1 MRYRGDQMFMLY
13 FPYTLVIKCVV
24 HSLHIFQAALE
35 AQVKVEQQSTAG
47 LAGILATIEQG
58 QGERGKFTW

>member
-1 MRYRGDQMFMLY
+1 M
-13 FPYTLVIKCVV
+13 IKCVV
-24 HSLHIFQAALE
+24 HSLHFFQAALE

-58 QGERGKFTW
+58 QGERGKLIW

>member
-1 MRYRGDQMFMLY
+1 MCCTLA
-13 FPYTLVIKCVV
+13 PYTF
-24 HSLHIFQAALE
+24 FQAALE

-58 QGERGKFTW
+58 QGERGKFIW